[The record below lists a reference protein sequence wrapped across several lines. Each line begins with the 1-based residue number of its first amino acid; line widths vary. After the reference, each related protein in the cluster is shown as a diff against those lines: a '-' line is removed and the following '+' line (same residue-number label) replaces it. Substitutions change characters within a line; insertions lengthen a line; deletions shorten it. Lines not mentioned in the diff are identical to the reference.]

1 MKTFNAEYDDRERA
15 WKTKEIDLQRDVYI
29 IVALEEAGKVVVRQ
43 ELKDGNCPRIPIRR
57 HKDTKEFHFRVSVVP
72 ESAKIQI
79 FTSTK
84 PKEIK
89 YAYI

>member
-15 WKTKEIDLQRDVYI
+15 WKTDEIELLRDVYI
-29 IVALEEAGKVVVRQ
+29 IVTLKEAGKVVVRQ
-43 ELKDGNCPRIPIRR
+43 ELKDGNWPRVPIRR
-57 HKDTKEFHFRVSVVP
+57 HKDTTEFHFRINVVP
-72 ESAKIQI
+72 ESMRVQI
-79 FTSTK
+79 FTSTE

>member
-1 MKTFNAEYDDRERA
+1 MRTFKVEYDGRELA
-15 WKTKEIDLQRDVYI
+15 WKTEEIELKRDVYI
-29 IVALEEAGKVVVRQ
+29 IVTLSEAGKVVVRQ
-43 ELKDGNCPRIPIRR
+43 RLRNGKWPRIPIRR
-57 HKDTKEFHFRVSVVP
+57 HKDTNEFHFRINVAP
-72 ESAKIQI
+72 ESVKIQI